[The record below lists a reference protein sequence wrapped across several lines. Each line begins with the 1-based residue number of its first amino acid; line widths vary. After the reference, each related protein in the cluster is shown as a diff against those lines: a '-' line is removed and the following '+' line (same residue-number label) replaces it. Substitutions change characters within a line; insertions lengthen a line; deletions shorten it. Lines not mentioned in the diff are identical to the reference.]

1 MCSCLSDNSAQ
12 LVGKEILKTASIPQR
27 YRSSCH
33 LEKTVISENYDSI
46 QMSNEQRFVLFDN
59 AKLRREFEE
68 NKKTVEILMKLY
80 RQKPK

>member
-1 MCSCLSDNSAQ
+1 M
-12 LVGKEILKTASIPQR
+12 
-27 YRSSCH
+27 Y
-33 LEKTVISENYDSI
+33 EKNYDSI